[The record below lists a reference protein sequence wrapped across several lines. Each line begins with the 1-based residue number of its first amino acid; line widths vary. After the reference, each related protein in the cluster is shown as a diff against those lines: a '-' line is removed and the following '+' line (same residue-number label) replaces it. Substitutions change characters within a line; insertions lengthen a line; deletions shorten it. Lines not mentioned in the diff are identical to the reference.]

1 MAITM
6 YSASVPVFLQL
17 LGGLKGTLEKA
28 EKHAA
33 EKKWDEATVLNLRLY
48 PDMFTLAR
56 QVRQVCVHA
65 LGAARV
71 AGVAEPQLPDTDTS
85 WAGMHSRID
94 KTIDCLKGL
103 RADQIDG
110 KEDSTVT
117 IGAGGQQR
125 QFRGQVYLYHFAM
138 PNFYFHTTTAYN
150 ILRSLGIE
158 IGKRD
163 FMGPM
168 PS

>member
-17 LGGLKGTLEKA
+17 LGGLKGVLEKS

-85 WAGMHSRID
+85 WAGMQSRID
-94 KTIDCLKGL
+94 CHP
-103 RADQIDG
+103 
-110 KEDSTVT
+110 
-117 IGAGGQQR
+117 GQEGR
-125 QFRGQVYLYHFAM
+125 SS
-138 PNFYFHTTTAYN
+138 
-150 ILRSLGIE
+150 LRSVR
-158 IGKRD
+158 IGLYL
-163 FMGPM
+163 
-168 PS
+168 